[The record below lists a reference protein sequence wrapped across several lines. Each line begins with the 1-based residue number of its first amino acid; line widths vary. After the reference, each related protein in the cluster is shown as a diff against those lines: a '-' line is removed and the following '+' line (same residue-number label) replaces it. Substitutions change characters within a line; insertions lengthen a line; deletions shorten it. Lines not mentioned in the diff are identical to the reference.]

1 MTHYNERSRR
11 RHRKH
16 AACCESVA
24 GFPGMI
30 IPWVRARIIQHA
42 SWSSPTRR
50 LHETKD
56 HAARGRI
63 QLVGHP
69 RAFGARETLALAT
82 AGPRFGCPCGWPY
95 AHPPGPYASRKLLA
109 SALRAFHGSQRWMKS
124 KTRPGWIS
132 AEQYAEFPDELT
144 VREVL
149 VDGQVLVTTLLN
161 QRQVRKSALDQLYA
175 QRRNVELN
183 LRNLKTTL
191 GVEVL
196 RWMPTFIRG
205 S

>member
-1 MTHYNERSRR
+1 
-11 RHRKH
+11 
-16 AACCESVA
+16 
-24 GFPGMI
+24 
-30 IPWVRARIIQHA
+30 
-42 SWSSPTRR
+42 
-50 LHETKD
+50 
-56 HAARGRI
+56 
-63 QLVGHP
+63 
-69 RAFGARETLALAT
+69 
-82 AGPRFGCPCGWPY
+82 
-95 AHPPGPYASRKLLA
+95 
-109 SALRAFHGSQRWMKS
+109 MKS